1 MNARSER
8 FVVAQSGASWDG
20 EAVLSEAA
28 RHLATGGSSA
38 RREVVRTILG
48 LERLLRTTP

>member
-1 MNARSER
+1 MNTRSEQP
-8 FVVAQSGASWDG
+8 VVAQSGSAWDG
-20 EAVLSEAA
+20 EAFLSEAA

-48 LERLLRTTP
+48 LERLLRTAP